1 MKCGYRIVG
10 LSVVLCLL
18 LVAVLYVVFG
28 SVHRGDHPVSVMT
41 ILHKM
46 TFQSF
51 NKAAENSEIT
61 TTPEPKTTTESVQ
74 ARLMFQK
81 EYNRIENNLQNGRQA
96 HQNGPPIDQVAQRF
110 DLSDAQQ
117 HFPAVMKNRNTW
129 HHLVNAVPQI
139 LDDHLKHINDPG
151 SRPGFPRLHVK
162 PVAEVH
168 AINNAPGNIPVFIA
182 PGQGDTGNGATAQG
196 NPAVFHYNTNH
207 QNVGLNENLH
217 QQDQNNVVGGQ
228 QTQQQIPNRQS
239 EWKNMNTNEQTQQQ
253 VASNAHPGQEIQMPN
268 GQLQQ
273 QQQQPA
279 QQQPFV
285 SNGQPAQQQPIVSN
299 SQQDIHHQS
308 LSSGIIGQQQQNVD
322 GADVQQTDAGL
333 VQQLGPAHHVKVYWI
348 NSKHVKVF

>member
-1 MKCGYRIVG
+1 MKCGYRVVG
-10 LSVVLCLL
+10 LSVVICLL

-28 SVHRGDHPVSVMT
+28 SVHRGDRPVSVMT

-51 NKAAENSEIT
+51 NKAAVSSDIT

-96 HQNGPPIDQVAQRF
+96 HQNGPPLDQVAQRF
-110 DLSDAQQ
+110 DLSNTQQ
-117 HFPAVMKNRNTW
+117 FPAVMKNRNTW

-139 LDDHLKHINDPG
+139 LDDHLKHINNPG
-151 SRPGFPRLHVK
+151 PRPGFPRLHVK

-168 AINNAPGNIPVFIA
+168 AINNAPENIPVFIA
-182 PGQGDTGNGATAQG
+182 PGQGETDNGANTQG
-196 NPAVFHYNTNH
+196 HPAVFHYNTNH
-207 QNVGLNENLH
+207 QNVGLNGHLP

-228 QTQQQIPNRQS
+228 QAQQQIPNGQS
-239 EWKNMNTNEQTQQQ
+239 EWQNMNTNIQTQQ
-253 VASNAHPGQEIQMPN
+253 VVSNVQPGQEIQMPN

-273 QQQQPA
+273 QQQE

-285 SNGQPAQQQPIVSN
+285 SNGQPEQQQQPIVSN
-299 SQQDIHHQS
+299 GQPDMHHQS
-308 LSSGIIGQQQQNVD
+308 LSSGIIGQQQQQNVD
-322 GADVQQTDAGL
+322 GSDLQQTDAGL
-333 VQQLGPAHHVKVYWI
+333 VQQLGPAHHVKVY
-348 NSKHVKVF
+348 